1 MPVDEYHDR
10 KSIPYVEVK
19 HSIRMRWQILCLVLV
34 AWVHSTHGNIGS
46 AHRGM
51 QRDQAYPGELLSSL
65 GSESRNDDDTFK
77 SKDLQKLKWW
87 DDVYPSRLR
96 SSRLPHNK
104 RPPNLLSPGVF
115 NFKTPKSTN
124 YYFHETGARI
134 IKSSHFMKRYHLGRK
149 ISFVCVAR
157 GVPRPH
163 ITWLKD
169 GLELNSYAGYAGVG
183 LSEWRHGEDIVKS
196 KLEIDP
202 AMPKDAGFYECL
214 GDNKFS
220 IDRRGFIAKY
230 ELN

>member
-1 MPVDEYHDR
+1 MTFNSQRSVLL
-10 KSIPYVEVK
+10 IVVV
-19 HSIRMRWQILCLVLV
+19 VLV
-34 AWVHSTHGNIGS
+34 SHLITVIQCNVGS
-46 AHRGM
+46 VQRGM
-51 QRDQAYPGELLSSL
+51 QRDQSYAGESLSSL
-65 GSESRNDDDTFK
+65 GSRSDDPI
-77 SKDLQKLKWW
+77 SSQDLQKLKWW
-87 DDVYPSRLR
+87 EDVYPSRLR

-115 NFKTPKSTN
+115 SFKTPTSTQ
-124 YYFHETGARI
+124 YYFHDQGARI

-157 GVPRPH
+157 GHPRPH

-169 GLELNSYAGYAGVG
+169 GLELNSYAGYEGVG
-183 LSEWRHGEDIVKS
+183 ISEWRLNGDMMKS

-214 GDNKFS
+214 GDNKFA